1 MFSCLKGCYNLI
13 QAWSLINFLIWLF
26 SFCNTVCIAHIS
38 LWFCVQGVP
47 IIMCISCAHCV
58 LALLCVLCT
67 LACAAPWLPP
77 EPQALVAAGH
87 RKCRPAPSCPTL
99 QVHLILHRNASKFQE
114 PWHFHMYIKVAYIL
128 PPAQVTSSPDF
139 TQKCAYF
146 MQCLNFTYPAQVK
159 RSPDFSQTCGSVSLP
174 A

>member
-1 MFSCLKGCYNLI
+1 MCILCLYYCVHCVPVIVWILC
-13 QAWSLINFLIWLF
+13 ARCVLVTL
-26 SFCNTVCIAHIS
+26 CVVHIG
-38 LWFCVQGVP
+38 LCFCVHCLP
-47 IIMCISCAHCV
+47 LLFCV
-58 LALLCVLCT
+58 LFT
-67 LACAAPWLPP
+67 SACAAPWLPP